1 MATELSSTN
10 TMMTIAHQHS
20 NSTTD
25 KVKVA
30 VRIRPFSR
38 REIELETKCVVEVK
52 GDQTILHYSAPPQQ
66 QLTTTTITTPVVS
79 SAKGTQSGSPQPQQQ
94 QQQPQQNSTLRP
106 PKIFTFD
113 HCFWSFNKSDPH
125 YASQEDVFQNL
136 GHSILDSA
144 FQGYNAC
151 IFAYGQTGSGKSY
164 TMMGSA
170 TEKGL
175 IPRLCDS
182 IFERIQNLTKED
194 PNSNFKLEVSYME
207 IYNEKVH
214 DLLDPVGS
222 RHSLKVRE
230 HNILGPYVDGLS
242 TLAVSSFDEINSL
255 MAEGNKSRTV
265 ASTNMNSESSRSH
278 AVFTLTLTCSIYDP
292 VANVVGERVS
302 KMSLVDL
309 AGSERAIKTGAVGE
323 RLKEGSNINKSLTTL
338 GLVISKLADQ
348 ASGRNRKEQFVPYRD
363 SVLTWLLKDNL
374 GGNSKTIMIS
384 TISPAA
390 DSYEETLSTLRYADR
405 AKRIV
410 NHAII
415 NEDPNN
421 RIIRELRQEVEQ
433 LREQLI
439 HATVNTDLQER
450 LAESEKLIREMEQTW
465 EDKLRRTEKIHQERQ
480 QALEKMGISVQS
492 SGIAVEKD
500 RYYLVNLNADPSMN
514 ALLVYY
520 LKEKTLIGRPD
531 APVEQDIQLSGVGI
545 RPEHAV
551 IEIDKSR
558 NQLWME
564 SINDS
569 RTFVNGVRVNER
581 VRLRN
586 GDRILWGNNHF
597 FSLNCPATSDQSSSS
612 SMNTSKIENK
622 YFDYNY
628 ARDEMLTCNDP
639 DLKAMFAM
647 QNDPRQLSLM
657 SKSGGGS
664 VGNSFSG
671 SSPFLSNSSM
681 TKSNS
686 SYGVMSNSS
695 LNLTPNQMHH
705 SQRLLEKLALEREE
719 NFRIYLS
726 KLKEEIAKANTLA
739 YEANLIAEEMQ
750 KNTEFKVTLQ
760 IPPANLNPSRL
771 KRGVFVSE
779 PAILVKRKNFPSQ
792 IWSMEKFDS
801 NLIEMREHYNEWKER
816 QNSKLKTQTSID
828 SNKSFVN
835 NCNDSSPSSPTCI
848 QPRND
853 PFYESQERHLLI
865 GVANIFLQVLMQ
877 DVQLDYQVPIIS
889 QQGEM
894 VGRLHIEFGRIEGN
908 FGERIADAAFS
919 DDDSASND
927 IESVDNNNMN
937 NSVIIVDSEK
947 PETIGPNQIKVR
959 LQIKS
964 ASGLPSE
971 LSNFVFCQYTVC
983 GLTDMIVLTP
993 SDTTDFH
1000 RLDFN
1005 SSSQQQQQ
1013 ISFDHEREFII
1024 TLTEEFRELCTDGA
1038 LSIEVW
1044 GHRISANPIL
1054 IKNESEEQIFKISR
1068 TLMDRWL
1075 ELKRKLE
1082 LWIEIHELNDQ
1093 GTYTPV
1099 EIQHQPEFLTGGI
1112 YQLRQG
1118 QQRRILVRIENVPNS
1133 GTLPLIFH
1141 SIRFIQVG
1149 CVCVRSKVQ
1158 KPLDSYQEGDL
1169 TVLNEK
1175 WSAILQKRQAYLQD
1189 QINKLMNKNTNKT
1202 QEDIEREHRLMN
1214 QWVTL
1219 VEERKVAKCP
1229 TPGSEIPGAPDDSW
1243 EPPVGMENHI
1253 PVIFLDL
1260 NNEMNFSDSKNDVAG
1275 ANSILPKEYNGTPFL
1290 NLNIVSNQA
1299 NMDGVQAVASW
1310 DSSVHES
1317 SYLNRITSPNE
1328 RIFLIVKV
1336 CIAITHPANMNLIL
1350 RKRIAIN
1357 VYKKQGLV
1365 SSTKNI
1371 FKRISRADL
1380 APVATGITY
1389 EIVSSI
1395 PKASEDIEDRE
1406 SLALLAASDVDL
1418 TACDGESYIERYTKS
1433 VSALESILTLD
1444 RLRQEVAVRERIA
1457 KKAKRAL
1464 QLLYPTDNNNFY
1476 NNSENSELRKTLSVP
1491 NMAQFVGQY
1500 RQHPTT
1506 PYQTNNLAI
1515 NGNNYRKSD
1524 DDYDRPSE
1532 EERADSSFD
1541 LSYLTTAAGRLRQKA
1556 SSLFGSMTGLNQ
1568 IYVTDIDIGEPEQQN
1583 KSIKLESYPSQL
1595 NTFNQNKPLRKSM
1608 VTVVEE
1614 QPISVDKSKHHQTVV
1629 DPNDEE
1635 DGQCFI
1641 VFDRSTVKDKFTKK
1655 TRPETLNIII
1665 QNVDDDDDDDIR
1677 SYTDTSTYYNLSSS
1691 ESNSQISNAR
1701 INSTGTPISNESVSI
1716 PSSLSMQS
1724 SSNGSGD
1731 EDDEFKKTNY
1741 PKINLPEWMQ
1751 IGESVRVCPDSK
1763 LGTIGYIGQTEFAPG
1778 IWIGIILDTPIGKN
1792 DGSVNGV
1799 HYFQCKPN
1807 FGIFVKPEKLRLDT
1821 KGKHMRSIL
1830 NEKMNGRR

>member
-1 MATELSSTN
+1 EN
-10 TMMTIAHQHS
+10 
-20 NSTTD
+20 
-25 KVKVA
+25 
-30 VRIRPFSR
+30 
-38 REIELETKCVVEVK
+38 
-52 GDQTILHYSAPPQQ
+52 
-66 QLTTTTITTPVVS
+66 
-79 SAKGTQSGSPQPQQQ
+79 
-94 QQQPQQNSTLRP
+94 
-106 PKIFTFD
+106 
-113 HCFWSFNKSDPH
+113 
-125 YASQEDVFQNL
+125 VFEKL
-136 GHSILDSA
+136 GLSILDSA

-164 TMMGSA
+164 TMMGSSH
-170 TEKGL
+170 EKGL

-182 IFERIQNLTKED
+182 IFERIRNLTDED

-242 TLAVSSFDEINSL
+242 TLAVSSFEEINSL
-255 MAEGNKSRTV
+255 MTEGNKSRTV

-278 AVFTLTLTCSIYDP
+278 AVFTITLTCSIYDP
-292 VANVVGERVS
+292 LANVVGERVS

-348 ASGRNRKEQFVPYRD
+348 ANGRNRKEQFVPYRD

-384 TISPAA
+384 TISPSA

-433 LREQLI
+433 LREQLM
-439 HATVNTDLQER
+439 HATVHTDLQER
-450 LAESEKLIREMEQTW
+450 LAESEKLIWEMEQTW
-465 EDKLRRTEKIHQERQ
+465 EEKLRKTEKIHQERQ

-531 APVEQDIQLSGVGI
+531 ATVEQDIQLSGVGI
-545 RPEHAV
+545 MPEHAI
-551 IEIDKSR
+551 IEIDKSK

-564 SINDS
+564 SINNS
-569 RTFVNGVRVNER
+569 RTFVNGNRIYER
-581 VRLRN
+581 VRIRN

-597 FSLNCPATSDQSSSS
+597 FSLNCPATSDDDHHQS
-612 SMNTSKIENK
+612 SMNTSKIENN

-628 ARDEMLTCNDP
+628 ARDEMLTCNNP
-639 DLKAMFAM
+639 DLKAMFSM
-647 QNDPRQLSLM
+647 QNDPKQISMMTR
-657 SKSGGGS
+657 SGVVGS
-664 VGNSFSG
+664 TT
-671 SSPFLSNSSM
+671 FLSNLAINK
-681 TKSNS
+681 T
-686 SYGVMSNSS
+686 VMSNSS
-695 LNLTPNQMHH
+695 LNLFSNQMNH
-705 SQRLLEKLALEREE
+705 SQRMLEKLAEEREE
-719 NFRIYLS
+719 NFRVYLS
-726 KLKEEIAKANTLA
+726 KLKEAIAKANTLA

-760 IPPANLNPSRL
+760 IAPANLNPSRL

-792 IWSMEKFDS
+792 IWSMEKFDG
-801 NLIEMREHYNEWKER
+801 NLIEMRELYNEWKER
-816 QNSKLKTQTSID
+816 QNSRLTDKTSID
-828 SNKSFVN
+828 N
-835 NCNDSSPSSPTCI
+835 NNSAPSSPNYI

-894 VGRLHIEFGRIEGN
+894 VGRLSIEFGRIDGN
-908 FGERIADAAFS
+908 FGERIADASFS
-919 DDDSASND
+919 DDDTSSSND
-927 IESVDNNNMN
+927 NESVDNNNNNMN
-937 NSVIIVDSEK
+937 NSVIIVDSENAQK
-947 PETIGPNQIKVR
+947 IGPNQIKVR

-964 ASGLPSE
+964 AHGLPSE

-993 SDTTDFH
+993 SDTTDLNNFG
-1000 RLDFN
+1000 F
-1005 SSSQQQQQ
+1005 SSSTERQ
-1013 ISFDHEREFII
+1013 INFDHQREFII
-1024 TLTEEFRELCTDGA
+1024 TLTEEFRELCTDSA

-1044 GHRISANPIL
+1044 GHRISANPI
-1054 IKNESEEQIFKISR
+1054 IRKNESVEQIFKISHS
-1068 TLMDRWL
+1068 LVDRWL

-1093 GTYTPV
+1093 GTYMPV
-1099 EIQHQPEFLTGGI
+1099 EIQQQTDLLTGGI

-1118 QQRRILVRIENVPNS
+1118 QQRRISVRIQTVPNS

-1141 SIRFIQVG
+1141 SIQFIQVG

-1158 KPLDSYQEGDL
+1158 KSLDSYQEGDL
-1169 TVLNEK
+1169 KALNEK
-1175 WSAILQKRQAYLQD
+1175 WSDILHKRQAYLQD
-1189 QINKLMNKNTNKT
+1189 QINKLINKNEIET
-1202 QEDIEREHRLMN
+1202 QEDIEREHRLMK
-1214 QWVTL
+1214 QWVNL
-1219 VEERKVAKCP
+1219 VEERKVSKCP
-1229 TPGSEIPGAPDDSW
+1229 TPGSEIPGAPYESW
-1243 EPPVGMENHI
+1243 EPPVGMENRI

-1260 NNEMNFSDSKNDVAG
+1260 NNEMNLSESKNETPG
-1275 ANSILPKEYNGTPFL
+1275 ENLILPKEYNGTPFF
-1290 NLNIVSNQA
+1290 NLNIVSHQT
-1299 NMDGVQAVASW
+1299 NMDGLQADASW
-1310 DSSVHES
+1310 DSSIHES
-1317 SYLNRITSPNE
+1317 PYLNRVTLPNE
-1328 RIFLIVKV
+1328 RIFLIIKV
-1336 CIAITHPANMNLIL
+1336 CIAITHPAKMNLIL

-1380 APVATGITY
+1380 NPVATGITY

-1406 SLALLAASDVDL
+1406 SLALLAAADVDL

-1444 RLRQEVAVRERIA
+1444 RLRQEVAVREQIA
-1457 KKAKRAL
+1457 KKAKLR
-1464 QLLYPTDNNNFY
+1464 YTT
-1476 NNSENSELRKTLSVP
+1476 NNSNFHDISMMRKTLS
-1491 NMAQFVGQY
+1491 
-1500 RQHPTT
+1500 
-1506 PYQTNNLAI
+1506 AI
-1515 NGNNYRKSD
+1515 SRK
-1524 DDYDRPSE
+1524 
-1532 EERADSSFD
+1532 
-1541 LSYLTTAAGRLRQKA
+1541 Q
-1556 SSLFGSMTGLNQ
+1556 
-1568 IYVTDIDIGEPEQQN
+1568 
-1583 KSIKLESYPSQL
+1583 
-1595 NTFNQNKPLRKSM
+1595 
-1608 VTVVEE
+1608 
-1614 QPISVDKSKHHQTVV
+1614 
-1629 DPNDEE
+1629 
-1635 DGQCFI
+1635 
-1641 VFDRSTVKDKFTKK
+1641 
-1655 TRPETLNIII
+1655 
-1665 QNVDDDDDDDIR
+1665 
-1677 SYTDTSTYYNLSSS
+1677 
-1691 ESNSQISNAR
+1691 
-1701 INSTGTPISNESVSI
+1701 
-1716 PSSLSMQS
+1716 
-1724 SSNGSGD
+1724 
-1731 EDDEFKKTNY
+1731 
-1741 PKINLPEWMQ
+1741 
-1751 IGESVRVCPDSK
+1751 
-1763 LGTIGYIGQTEFAPG
+1763 
-1778 IWIGIILDTPIGKN
+1778 
-1792 DGSVNGV
+1792 
-1799 HYFQCKPN
+1799 
-1807 FGIFVKPEKLRLDT
+1807 
-1821 KGKHMRSIL
+1821 
-1830 NEKMNGRR
+1830 

>member
-1 MATELSSTN
+1 MATTELSST
-10 TMMTIAHQHS
+10 TSMTGHHHHQVI
-20 NSTTD
+20 NSATD

-30 VRIRPFSR
+30 VRVRPFSR

-52 GDQTILHYSAPPQQ
+52 GDQTILHYAPQ
-66 QLTTTTITTPVVS
+66 QLTTTPVMV
-79 SAKGTQSGSPQPQQQ
+79 AKGTITSGSLSSSSTSQYPTTSPQPQQ
-94 QQQPQQNSTLRP
+94 QQNSTLRP
-106 PKIFTFD
+106 PKVFTFD
-113 HCFWSFNKSDPH
+113 HCFWSYNNSDPH
-125 YASQEDVFQNL
+125 YASQEDVFQKL
-136 GHSILDSA
+136 GLSILDSA

-164 TMMGSA
+164 TMMGSPH
-170 TEKGL
+170 EKGL

-182 IFERIQNLTKED
+182 IFERIQNLTEQD

-207 IYNEKVH
+207 IYNERVH
-214 DLLDPVGS
+214 DLLDPIGA

-242 TLAVSSFDEINSL
+242 TLAVSSFEEINSL

-292 VANVVGERVS
+292 VADVVGERVS

-348 ASGRNRKEQFVPYRD
+348 ANSRNRKEQFVPYRD

-384 TISPAA
+384 TISPSA
-390 DSYEETLSTLRYADR
+390 DSYDETLSTLRYADR

-433 LREQLI
+433 LREQLM
-439 HATVNTDLQER
+439 HANVNTDLQER
-450 LAESEKLIREMEQTW
+450 LAESEKFIREMEQTW
-465 EDKLRRTEKIHQERQ
+465 EEKLRKTEKIHQERQ
-480 QALEKMGISVQS
+480 LALEKMGISVQS

-531 APVEQDIQLSGVGI
+531 ATVEQDIQLLGVGI
-545 RPEHAV
+545 MPEHAV
-551 IEIDKSR
+551 IQIDRVK
-558 NQLWME
+558 NQLWIE
-564 SINDS
+564 PINDS
-569 RTFVNGVRVNER
+569 RTFVNGVRIYER
-581 VRLRN
+581 VCLRN

-597 FSLNCPATSDQSSSS
+597 FSLNCPATSDQSS
-612 SMNTSKIENK
+612 MNTSKIENN

-628 ARDEMLTCNDP
+628 ARDEMLTCNNP
-639 DLKAMFAM
+639 DLKAMFSM
-647 QNDPRQLSLM
+647 QNDPRQILTM
-657 SKSGGGS
+657 SRSGGGS
-664 VGNSFSG
+664 LSG
-671 SSPFLSNSSM
+671 STTFLSNLGNS
-681 TKSNS
+681 KSNG
-686 SYGVMSNSS
+686 YGVMSGSS
-695 LNLTPNQMHH
+695 LNLTSNQMHH
-705 SQRLLEKLALEREE
+705 SQRMLEKLAKEREE
-719 NFRIYLS
+719 NFRVYLS

-739 YEANLIAEEMQ
+739 YEASLIAEEMH
-750 KNTEFKVTLQ
+750 KSSEFKVTLQ

-771 KRGVFVSE
+771 KCGVFVSE

-792 IWSMEKFDS
+792 IWSMEKFDA
-801 NLIEMREHYNEWKER
+801 NLIEMRERYVEWKER
-816 QNSKLKTQTSID
+816 QNLKLKNKTSI
-828 SNKSFVN
+828 
-835 NCNDSSPSSPTCI
+835 NDDNSVPSSPNYI

-865 GVANIFLQVLMQ
+865 GVANIFLEVLMQ
-877 DVQLDYQVPIIS
+877 DVQLVYQVPIIS

-894 VGRLHIEFGRIEGN
+894 AGRLHIEFGRIEGN
-908 FGERIADAAFS
+908 FGERMADAAFS
-919 DDDSASND
+919 DDDSLSND
-927 IESVDNNNMN
+927 TESVDNSNMT
-937 NSVIIVDSEK
+937 NSVIIVDAEK
-947 PETIGPNQIKVR
+947 PQSIGPNQFKLR

-964 ASGLPSE
+964 ASCLPPE

-983 GLTDMIVLTP
+983 GLTEMIVLTP
-993 SDTTDFH
+993 VDTTDLH
-1000 RLDFN
+1000 KLDFS
-1005 SSSQQQQQ
+1005 SSSQPQ
-1013 ISFDHEREFII
+1013 ISFDYQQEFII
-1024 TLTEEFRELCTDGA
+1024 TLTEEFRELCIDGA

-1044 GHRISANPIL
+1044 GHRISANPI

-1068 TLMDRWL
+1068 TLVDRWL

-1099 EIQHQPEFLTGGI
+1099 EIQQQADISTGGV

-1118 QQRRILVRIENVPNS
+1118 QQRRISVRVETVPNS

-1141 SIRFIQVG
+1141 SIQFIQVG
-1149 CVCVRSKVQ
+1149 CICVRSKVQ
-1158 KPLDSYQEGDL
+1158 KSLDSYQEGDL
-1169 TVLNEK
+1169 SLLHEK
-1175 WSAILQKRQAYLQD
+1175 WSAILHKRQAYLQD
-1189 QINKLMNKNTNKT
+1189 QINKLMNKNKNKT

-1243 EPPVGMENHI
+1243 EIPDGMENHI

-1260 NNEMNFSDSKNDVAG
+1260 NNELNLSESKNKAAG
-1275 ANSILPKEYNGTPFL
+1275 ADLILPKEHNGSPFYNL
-1290 NLNIVSNQA
+1290 SIVSSQA
-1299 NMDGVQAVASW
+1299 NMDGVQAVAAW
-1310 DSSVHES
+1310 DSSIHES
-1317 SYLNRITSPNE
+1317 PHLNRVTSPNE
-1328 RIFLIVKV
+1328 RIFLILKV

-1350 RKRIAIN
+1350 RKRFAIN

-1389 EIVSSI
+1389 EVVSSI

-1464 QLLYPTDNNNFY
+1464 QLLSSTNNNNFY

-1491 NMAQFVGQY
+1491 NMVQFVGHY
-1500 RQHPTT
+1500 RQHQTT
-1506 PYQTNNLAI
+1506 LYQGNNLAI
-1515 NGNNYRKSD
+1515 DENNYQRSE
-1524 DDYDRPSE
+1524 DDYDGPSE
-1532 EERADSSFD
+1532 QERADSSFD
-1541 LSYLTTAAGRLRQKA
+1541 LSYLTSAAGRLRQKA

-1568 IYVTDIDIGEPEQQN
+1568 IYVTDIDIGEPDRQN
-1583 KSIKLESYPSQL
+1583 KSVKLESHPSQI
-1595 NTFNQNKPLRKSM
+1595 NTINMNKPFRKSM
-1608 VTVVEE
+1608 RTVVEE
-1614 QPISVDKSKHHQTVV
+1614 KQLSPSISVDKSKHTVT

-1635 DGQCFI
+1635 NGQCFI
-1641 VFDRSTVKDKFTKK
+1641 VFDRSATKDKLQRRS
-1655 TRPETLNIII
+1655 RPESLNIII
-1665 QNVDDDDDDDIR
+1665 HNVDDDDDIR
-1677 SYTDTSTYYNLSSS
+1677 SYTDIPTYYNISSS
-1691 ESNSQISNAR
+1691 DSNSQMSNAR

-1731 EDDEFKKTNY
+1731 EDDEFKKSNHL
-1741 PKINLPEWMQ
+1741 KMNLPEWMQ

-1763 LGTIGYIGQTEFAPG
+1763 LGTIGYIGETDFAPG
-1778 IWIGIILDTPIGKN
+1778 IWVGIILDTPTGKN
-1792 DGSVNGV
+1792 DGSVNGIS
-1799 HYFQCKPN
+1799 YFQCRPK

-1821 KGKHMRSIL
+1821 KGKQMRAIL
-1830 NEKMNGRR
+1830 NDKINGRR